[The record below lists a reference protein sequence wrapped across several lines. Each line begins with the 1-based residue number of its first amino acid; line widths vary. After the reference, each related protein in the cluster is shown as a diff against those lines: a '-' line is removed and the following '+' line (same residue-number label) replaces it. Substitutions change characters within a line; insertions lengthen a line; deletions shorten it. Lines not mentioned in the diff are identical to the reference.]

1 MKKILIVLLL
11 SFFSLV
17 ELSAQQ
23 DPQYTQ
29 YMYNMNVLNPA
40 YAGSRGNLTINALG
54 RTQWVGIDG
63 APNTATFSIHSPLN
77 NDKLGLGFSVI
88 YDEIGPVK
96 ETNVYGDFSY
106 SIRTSVEGK
115 LAFGIKA
122 GATFQDLGL
131 VSLLA
136 LDQNDVLLEDNV
148 NNVFPNVGAGL
159 LYYTEKFYAGLSVP
173 NLLESDH
180 FEKENGVITR
190 ASEKMHYF
198 GTLGYVF
205 DLSES
210 VKLKPSTM
218 VKAAIGAPVSI
229 DLSAN
234 VLFNEKV
241 EFGLSHRLD
250 DSISGMIGFNVNP
263 DFRVGYAYDYTLSNL
278 GDYNSGS
285 HELMLLYDFSRK
297 KIKSPRFF

>member
-1 MKKILIVLLL
+1 MKKLFLLL
-11 SFFSLV
+11 VFFFSLM

-29 YMYNMNVLNPA
+29 YMYNMNVINPA
-40 YAGSRGNLTINALG
+40 YAGSRGNLSINALG

-63 APNTATFSIHSPLN
+63 APNTGTFAIHSPLN

-106 SIRTSVEGK
+106 SIQTSQDGK
-115 LAFGIKA
+115 IAFGLKA

-136 LDQNDVLLEDNV
+136 LEQNDVLLEDNV
-148 NNVFPNVGAGL
+148 NNVFPNIGAGV
-159 LYYTEKFYAGLSVP
+159 LYYTDKFYAGLSVP
-173 NLLESDH
+173 NILESDH
-180 FEKENGVITR
+180 FEKEDGMLTK

-198 GTLGYVF
+198 ATLGYVF
-205 DLSES
+205 DLSDN
-210 VKLKPSTM
+210 VKLKPSTLL
-218 VKAAIGAPVSI
+218 KAAIGAPVSI
-229 DLSAN
+229 DLSVNA
-234 VLFNEKV
+234 LFNEKIEV
-241 EFGLSHRLD
+241 GVSHRLD
-250 DSISGMIGFNVNP
+250 DSISGMIGFNVTS
-263 DFRVGYAYDYTLSNL
+263 DFRIGYAYDYTLSNL

-285 HELMLLYDFSRK
+285 HEIMLLYDFTSK